1 MEEER
6 RGGAADV
13 KLMSLDSYDA
23 AQQQD
28 WVQCEG
34 GALNQA
40 QVVGQQWSRPHHRY
54 YIMSGAHTHTHTH
67 SCAAQ
72 GAVCTN
78 VSTSKLSVTVSIVC
92 CNANNKTLL
101 I

>member
-28 WVQCEG
+28 WAQCVSVCEWG

-40 QVVGQQWSRPHHRY
+40 QVVGQQWSRPHHRH
-54 YIMSGAHTHTHTH
+54 YIMSGAHTHR
-67 SCAAQ
+67 
-72 GAVCTN
+72 AV
-78 VSTSKLSVTVSIVC
+78 
-92 CNANNKTLL
+92 
-101 I
+101 